1 MRGHQRPRAP
11 RLYLLAVGRERPV
24 TALLQVRDLHV
35 SFAGAEGRRV
45 NAVRGVDFD
54 VHAGERLA
62 LVGESGC
69 GKTTSVLGVMGL
81 LPTGAQ
87 ATGSIRIAGA
97 ETIGLSEQERRA
109 TRWRDVAMVFQGAMN
124 SLNPVQQIGAQIA
137 EPMVVHQGVERRAAR
152 RRAGALLELVGIAP
166 ARVSA
171 FPHEL
176 SGGMRQRAAIAMALA
191 CDPKLLIAD
200 EPTTALDTMVQAQI
214 FELLVRLTDELGIGL
229 LLVTHDLPVV
239 MHFCDRAGV
248 MYAGRMIESGPVD
261 RLYHRA
267 AHPYT
272 RRLFAASPDL
282 RTRDSVQ
289 PIPGTPPRLDEPVA
303 GCGFCDRCD
312 CAIERCAEEDPSLV
326 QVEQGHDHRAAC
338 WRAPAADTTEDER

>member
-1 MRGHQRPRAP
+1 MTAQASMGA
-11 RLYLLAVGRERPV
+11 LDAERDGNGD
-24 TALLQVRDLHV
+24 ALLEVRDLHV
-35 SFAGAEGRRV
+35 TFAGPDGNRV
-45 NAVRGVDFD
+45 HAVRGVDFD
-54 VHAGERLA
+54 VRPGERVA

-69 GKTTSVLGVMGL
+69 GKTTSILGVMGL
-81 LPTGAQ
+81 LPLSAQ
-87 ATGSIRIAGA
+87 VRGSIRIAGT
-97 ETIGLSEQERRA
+97 EVTGLTERERRE

-124 SLNPVQQIGAQIA
+124 SLNPVQQIGLQIG
-137 EPMVVHQGVERRAAR
+137 EPMVVHQDLDRRAAR
-152 RRAGALLELVGIAP
+152 RRACDLLELVGIAP
-166 ARVSA
+166 ARGSSY
-171 FPHEL
+171 PHEL

-248 MYAGRMIESGPVD
+248 MYGGRMIETGPVD
-261 RLYHRA
+261 RLYHHP

-272 RRLFAASPDL
+272 RRLLAASPDL

-289 PIPGTPPRLDEPVA
+289 PIPGTPPRLDRPVV
-303 GCGFCDRCD
+303 GCAFRDRCD
-312 CAIERCAEEDPSLV
+312 CAIDRCAEEDPSLV
-326 QVEQGHDHRAAC
+326 QVEHGHEHAAAC
-338 WRAPAADTTEDER
+338 WRAPVAGEEEER